1 MRAGRDKG
9 RRKQNNQK
17 EINKMALL
25 YTYIPI
31 LQ

>member
-1 MRAGRDKG
+1 MKEDRDKG

-25 YTYIPI
+25 YTYIQI

>member
-1 MRAGRDKG
+1 MKEDRDKG

-17 EINKMALL
+17 EIKKMALL
-25 YTYIPI
+25 YTYIQI